1 MEQLTD
7 QNPRSHSLYFF
18 LKIWFR
24 ARNVIGTFERRAPG
38 LVTEFRPGIAFTIC
52 TNHFHLPKNDRE
64 CLKLVSKM
72 VLKKWK
78 NKKQTNITTTFSDVP
93 LLPEIFYWNDPK
105 SPVPFTLQPDF
116 PETFVNGK
124 QKSQK
129 EKDEKCPL
137 SKNQQRYAPM
147 TLYKSF

>member
-1 MEQLTD
+1 
-7 QNPRSHSLYFF
+7 
-18 LKIWFR
+18 
-24 ARNVIGTFERRAPG
+24 
-38 LVTEFRPGIAFTIC
+38 
-52 TNHFHLPKNDRE
+52 
-64 CLKLVSKM
+64 M

-129 EKDEKCPL
+129 EQDEKCPL
-137 SKNQQRYAPM
+137 SKNQLVGAHR
-147 TLYKSF
+147 